1 MRSPVNFQSIV
12 VCTLSLISVVLSLP
26 DRSAA
31 QEHKGGIS
39 GRVTDN
45 SAGVLQGAQIE
56 LQPKN
61 VTLASNGQGEFFI
74 NDLEPGNYT
83 IAVTYVGFKASTT
96 QVNVVAG
103 QTANVEV
110 SSRWSPKSFR
120 FSGPPNAPMGKP
132 R

>member
-1 MRSPVNFQSIV
+1 MRSLVNFQSIV

-26 DRSAA
+26 DGSAA

-61 VTLASNGQGEFFI
+61 VSLASNGQGEDI
-74 NDLEPGNYT
+74 
-83 IAVTYVGFKASTT
+83 
-96 QVNVVAG
+96 VVPLPVHLSG
-103 QTANVEV
+103 DDVRDGIV
-110 SSRWSPKSFR
+110 LRRWTCS
-120 FSGPPNAPMGKP
+120 A
-132 R
+132 